1 MNRGALYQTRNTGLR
16 RFAADCRVGPHKGH
30 NHDVTVRAIRT
41 KRGLSFIDIEQQE

>member
-1 MNRGALYQTRNTGLR
+1 VRCTRHATPAFGGLPPIVVSVRTRGMG
-16 RFAADCRVGPHKGH
+16 V